1 MKSSRGKKLAHP
13 VSPVSAIPVG
23 PLSND
28 FEALELWQTLFSFN
42 IGTKKWP
49 TVYYP
54 WQGQIFMCKVTQS
67 IVVQKFDWCRS
78 FKVEQLA
85 SGS

>member
-1 MKSSRGKKLAHP
+1 MKSSRGKNEHILYP
-13 VSPVSAIPVG
+13 PVSAIPVG
-23 PLSND
+23 PLSNG

-54 WQGQIFMCKVTQS
+54 WQGQIFMCKVT
-67 IVVQKFDWCRS
+67 KYRGA
-78 FKVEQLA
+78 KV
-85 SGS
+85 